1 MYNVYI
7 KYVLEAKKKKDAS
20 ASKGDLLKCHN
31 YFLHSLLQQ
40 VTRWGSLSSDKSL

>member
-1 MYNVYI
+1 MYNVYM
-7 KYVLEAKKKKDAS
+7 KYVLEAKIKTKKDAS

-40 VTRWGSLSSDKSL
+40 VTRWGH

>member
-1 MYNVYI
+1 MYNVYM
-7 KYVLEAKKKKDAS
+7 KYVLEAKKKDAS
-20 ASKGDLLKCHN
+20 ASKGDLLRCHD